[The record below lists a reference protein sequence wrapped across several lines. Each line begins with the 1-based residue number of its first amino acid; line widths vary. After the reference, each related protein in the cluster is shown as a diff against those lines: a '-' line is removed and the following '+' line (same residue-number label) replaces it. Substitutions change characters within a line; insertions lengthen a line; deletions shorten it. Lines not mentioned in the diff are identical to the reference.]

1 MSSTPETP
9 ASAAPLKP
17 EDLTGP
23 FHRGE
28 RPDRRQHKI
37 GTEQEKF
44 GVVVADGS
52 YRPVEY
58 EAHVLAVMQGFID
71 RFGWQPGGERGDG
84 GALISL
90 ERAGAS
96 ITLEPGGQFELSG
109 APLADVHQTCQEF
122 TQHQRE
128 LDAVSR
134 ELGIAWLAAG
144 FHPFATREALS
155 RAGASGIP
163 EPNSN
168 EPNLYPRRGQRRR
181 GRVGRHLACAGSA
194 RPE

>member
-9 ASAAPLKP
+9 ASADPLKP
-17 EDLTGP
+17 DDLTGF
-23 FHRGE
+23 FHRRE
-28 RPDRRQHKI
+28 RPDRSEHKI

-58 EAHVLAVMQGFID
+58 EAHVLAVMRAFVE
-71 RFGWQPGGERGDG
+71 RFGWQPGGDRGEG

-90 ERAGAS
+90 ERNGAS

-109 APLADVHQTCQEF
+109 APLPDVHRTCQEF

-128 LDAVSR
+128 LHAVSQ

-144 FHPFATREALS
+144 FHPFATREEIHWMPKPRYAVM
-155 RAGASGIP
+155 RAYLP
-163 EPNSN
+163 T
-168 EPNLYPRRGQRRR
+168 RGQRGLDMMLRTCT
-181 GRVGRHLACAGSA
+181 VQA
-194 RPE
+194 